1 MEWAGRRGASFS
13 EYWARLKGRIDAELE
28 AHVGEWFPGVPAAHL
43 EALRAIPADGKRL
56 RGSLTCLVAE
66 ALGGRIESALP
77 AALAIEIIHAAS
89 LVHDDFV
96 DGDTLRHG
104 RPAPWTVLTPR
115 RAVLLADVMFAT
127 AIEKMAEAG
136 PAEAAT
142 LAHAIATM
150 ARGAFQEMVDPS
162 ELERRVAA
170 GISGPDAYP
179 RIIHLKT
186 GSLFAAA
193 ARLGALAAGA
203 PQLQVEAAHEFG
215 ARTGQA
221 YQVADD
227 LAEVALLC
235 ERPELAWPRLPAL
248 APALLY
254 FAWTPRLPPLNVASG
269 GEAAFREWFADA
281 AAGVR
286 LRMEEEIAV
295 LAERARA
302 ALAPFHD
309 NEHARL
315 LGEAPA
321 EFVRMMAA
329 A

>member
-1 MEWAGRRGASFS
+1 VAGAVQRKANFG
-13 EYWARLKGRIDAELE
+13 EYWGRLKGGIDIELE
-28 AHVGEWFPGVPAAHL
+28 ARVGEWFPGVPAAHL

-56 RGSLTCLVAE
+56 RGCLTCLVAE
-66 ALGGRIESALP
+66 ALGGRTESALP
-77 AALAIEIIHAAS
+77 AAVSIEIIHAAS

-96 DGDTLRHG
+96 DGDTLRRG

-142 LAHAIATM
+142 VAHAIATV
-150 ARGAFQEMVDPS
+150 ARGAFQEMVDPL

-170 GISGPDAYP
+170 GISELDAYP
-179 RIIHLKT
+179 RIIQLKT

-193 ARLGALAAGA
+193 GRLGAIAAGA
-203 PQLQVEAAHEFG
+203 PPRQAEAAHEFG

-227 LAEVALLC
+227 LAEVAELC

-248 APALLY
+248 APALLH
-254 FAWTPRLPPLNVASG
+254 FARTPRLPPLNVAAG
-269 GEAAFREWFADA
+269 GEAAFRKWFADA
-281 AAGVR
+281 GAGVR
-286 LRMEEEIAV
+286 QRMEEEIAV
-295 LAERARA
+295 LAKRARA
-302 ALAPFHD
+302 ALASFPD
-309 NEHARL
+309 NENTRMLAD
-315 LGEAPA
+315 APA